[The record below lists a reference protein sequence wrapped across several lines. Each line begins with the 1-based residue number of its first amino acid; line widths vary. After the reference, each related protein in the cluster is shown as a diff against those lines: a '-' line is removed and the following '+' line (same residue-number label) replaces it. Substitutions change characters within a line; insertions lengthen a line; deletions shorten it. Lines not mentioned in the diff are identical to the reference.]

1 MNKHHF
7 MEQVKRSIISGVG
20 TTLSV
25 VGIATGVATTT
36 LAAMHALPVVVIAGS
51 VIAPAALGFGL
62 FFGSGLL
69 TRLELKQ
76 LREDSERRQKQL
88 EESEKQLAVFK
99 ELCEKQKQDI
109 EELGKTKDELK
120 EITDTQKTQIDERD
134 KQLKE
139 QEQQITKLFEIHT
152 QLKETLKNLLICGD
166 SFNQFEQVLSNHV
179 ETLSQKIEHLNETSS
194 NLDQTAHML
203 SDLTNSLEN
212 HINNDRSLMQ
222 NRELLF
228 HEH

>member
-1 MNKHHF
+1 

-25 VGIATGVATTT
+25 IGVGTGIATTT
-36 LAAMHALPVVVIAGS
+36 LAAMHALPVVVVCGS
-51 VIAPAALGFGL
+51 VVAPLALGFGL
-62 FFGSGLL
+62 FFGNGLL

-120 EITDTQKTQIDERD
+120 EITETQQTQIDERD

-139 QEQQITKLFEIHT
+139 QEQQITKLFEVHA
-152 QLKETLKNLLICGD
+152 QLKETLKNLLVAGD
-166 SFNQFEQVLSNHV
+166 TFNGFEQVLSNHV
-179 ETLSQKIEHLNETSS
+179 ETLSQKIEHLNETTN
-194 NLDQTAHML
+194 NLDATAHML
-203 SDLTNSLEN
+203 NDLTNSLEN